1 MSLELD
7 ILRLNTTS
15 YYLAY
20 DLFNYELLSKYIKN
34 IFIYQAYKDII
45 NTHILNYENLKMD

>member
-1 MSLELD
+1 MSLGLD

-34 IFIYQAYKDII
+34 IFIYQAYRDII
-45 NTHILNYENLKMD
+45 NTHILNFENLKMD